1 MSCSGS
7 PLPEMSQNRPLGKI
21 RYFGC
26 PVLPIGNPFL
36 NVQLL
41 QENYKYSRVHTFV
54 RRKCRIRRTAEGD
67 QTVESERVT
76 IRLPDERIQ
85 ALQALV
91 DQGKFSTIS
100 DAIRAAIDKFVEG
113 EFTPEYIEKITVELP
128 KGNVVN
134 LKQLVQEG
142 DSVSVDDAI
151 RNAVREYIRKRVSKA
166 MEELER

>member
-1 MSCSGS
+1 M
-7 PLPEMSQNRPLGKI
+7 
-21 RYFGC
+21 
-26 PVLPIGNPFL
+26 
-36 NVQLL
+36 
-41 QENYKYSRVHTFV
+41 
-54 RRKCRIRRTAEGD
+54 
-67 QTVESERVT
+67 VESERVT
-76 IRLPDERIQ
+76 IRLPNERIQ

-91 DQGKFSTIS
+91 EQGKFPTIS

-113 EFTPEYIEKITVELP
+113 EFTPEYIEKVTVELP

>member
-1 MSCSGS
+1 M
-7 PLPEMSQNRPLGKI
+7 
-21 RYFGC
+21 
-26 PVLPIGNPFL
+26 
-36 NVQLL
+36 
-41 QENYKYSRVHTFV
+41 
-54 RRKCRIRRTAEGD
+54 
-67 QTVESERVT
+67 VESERVT
-76 IRLPDERIQ
+76 IRLPNERIE

-91 DQGKFSTIS
+91 EQGRFSTIS

-134 LKQLVQEG
+134 LKELVQEG

-166 MEELER
+166 NEEMQR